1 MKGLKLIVHTIWEI
15 LKTLAY
21 GWVVNIIQLI
31 KAFSKGVKAFCA
43 FKKLSHAQQEE
54 VSDPCGKF
62 TAPAYHRPDPCI
74 YDQYY
79 LMSLGLAVTWDNP
92 DITIWQGGVQV
103 PENTLLPDTEYEIRA
118 TIWNNSYYAPI
129 VGMQVNFAYLSFGA
143 ATTVN
148 PIGSTYVNL
157 GVKGGPNCPAL
168 ATMLWKTPPTP
179 GHYCIQVNFAWVDDA
194 NPNNNLG
201 QNNVDVVAAHSPANF
216 VFRLRNHT
224 DQSNRYS
231 FQVDTYAIPAQP
243 DCPPT
248 IQDSDRGTFAERLKR
263 IQAVHNRANFP
274 IPPGWSVEVV
284 PSEPALMPGQEIDIA
299 VNITPPPG
307 FTGTTPFNV
316 NTFYRNKYAGG
327 VTLYV
332 TKA

>member
-1 MKGLKLIVHTIWEI
+1 M
-15 LKTLAY
+15 KTLKFVLKILAEVGKTFAY
-21 GWVVNIIQLI
+21 GWIVYIIQLV
-31 KAFSKGVKAFCA
+31 KALWQAIKAFCA
-43 FKKLSHAQQEE
+43 LKKLSHAQQLE
-54 VSDPCGKF
+54 VSDPCSKF

-79 LMSLGLAVTWDNP
+79 LMGLGLAVTWDNP
-92 DITIWQGGVQV
+92 DITVWLGGVQV
-103 PENTLLPDTEYEIRA
+103 PEQNLLADTEYEIHA
-118 TIWNNSYYAPI
+118 TIWNNSYFAPV
-129 VGMQVNFAYLSFGA
+129 VGMQVTFAYLSFGA
-143 ATTVN
+143 ATTVV

-168 ATMLWKTPPTP
+168 AIMLWKTPPTP
-179 GHYCIQVNFAWVDDA
+179 GHYCIQVDFSWIDDA

-224 DQSNRYS
+224 DQTNRYN
-231 FQVDTYAIPAQP
+231 FQVDTYTIPAQP
-243 DCPPT
+243 DCPST
-248 IQDSDRGTFAERLKR
+248 IPAADRGTFAERLKR
-263 IQAVHNRANFP
+263 IQAIHNRANFP
-274 IPPGWSVEVV
+274 IPGGWTVEVL
-284 PSEPALMPGQEIDIA
+284 PSEPSLSPGQEIDVA
-299 VNITPPPG
+299 VNITPPAG

-316 NTFYRNKYAGG
+316 NTFYGNKYAGG

>member
-1 MKGLKLIVHTIWEI
+1 MNTLKFVLKVFAEIGKGF
-15 LKTLAY
+15 AY
-21 GWVVNIIQLI
+21 GWLVHIIQLF
-31 KAFSKGVKAFCA
+31 KAFWKGIKAFCA
-43 FKKLSHAQQEE
+43 FKKLSHAQQLE
-54 VSDPCGKF
+54 VSNPCGKF
-62 TAPAYHRPDPCI
+62 TPPAYHRPDPCI

-103 PENTLLPDTEYEIRA
+103 PENTLLPNTEYEIHA

-168 ATMLWKTPPTP
+168 AIILWKTPPTP
-179 GHYCIQVNFAWVDDA
+179 GHYCIQVSFAWIDDA

-224 DQSNRYS
+224 DQSNRYG

-248 IQDSDRGTFAERLKR
+248 IQNSDEGTFAERLKR
-263 IQAVHNRANFP
+263 IQAIHDRAKFP
-274 IPPGWSVEVV
+274 IPSGWSVEVV
-284 PSEPALMPGQEIDIA
+284 PSEPALVPGQEIDIA

-316 NTFYRNKYAGG
+316 HTFYGNKYAGG

>member
-1 MKGLKLIVHTIWEI
+1 MRWLKLIVDTIREI
-15 LKTLAY
+15 LKALAY
-21 GWVVNIIQLI
+21 GWIVNIIQLI
-31 KAFSKGVKAFCA
+31 KDFPKGVKAFCA
-43 FKKLSHAQQEE
+43 YKRLSHAQQEE
-54 VSDPCGKF
+54 VSDPCNKF
-62 TAPAYHRPDPCI
+62 TNPAYHRPDPCI

-79 LMSLGLAVTWDNP
+79 LMNLGLAVTWDNP

-103 PENTLLPDTEYEIRA
+103 AENTLLPDTEYEIHA

-157 GVKGGPNCPAL
+157 GVKGGSNCPAL
-168 ATMLWKTPPTP
+168 AVILWRTPPTP
-179 GHYCIQVNFAWVDDA
+179 GHYCIQVNFEWVDDA

-201 QNNVDVVAAHSPANF
+201 QNNIDVVAAHSPANF

-231 FQVDTYAIPAQP
+231 FQVDTYAIPARP
-243 DCPPT
+243 DCPTT

-274 IPPGWSVEVV
+274 IPPGWSVEMV
-284 PSEPALMPGQEIDIA
+284 PSDPTLTPGQEIDVA

-316 NTFYRNKYAGG
+316 NTFYGNKYAGG